1 VRPVASFVSM
11 RHTADVSD
19 RALYVYAIVG
29 AGSAPGRTAALSL
42 TTEAVDRSHNFNSV
56 SGAGLEAIATPV
68 PRDEFSQENVDRRAG
83 DLEWLGAIGY
93 RHQGVIIEL
102 MKDGDV
108 LPLRAFSLFSSDTA
122 LRRYL
127 EENAERLAKVL
138 QRVAGKR
145 EWTLRVEFDPEPWNE
160 ALGRRVSSLA
170 KLTQEI
176 GAAGA
181 GRGFLLRKKL
191 DEEKKKASREAEEQ
205 VVSEIEASIV
215 EKLACQTVA
224 ESREQRGGAFPQ
236 LNVLINRD
244 EESVLQELQTEL
256 AGRYDGEGIS
266 IALTGPWPPYTF
278 AHV

>member
-1 VRPVASFVSM
+1 
-11 RHTADVSD
+11 VSD
-19 RALYVYAIVG
+19 TALYVYAIG
-29 AGSAPGRTAALSL
+29 RADSAPEGTAARSL
-42 TTEAVDRSHNFNSV
+42 ATEAVDRSENFQSV
-56 SGAGLEAIATPV
+56 LGAGLEAIATPV
-68 PRDEFSQENVDRRAG
+68 PRDEFSQEAVDLRAG

-102 MKDGDV
+102 MTEGDV
-108 LPLRAFSLFSSDTA
+108 VPLRAFSLFSSETT

-127 EENAERLAKVL
+127 EENAERLEKVL

-170 KLTQEI
+170 KLTREI
-176 GAAGA
+176 DIAGA
-181 GRGFLLRKKL
+181 GKAFLLRKRL

-205 VVSEIEASIV
+205 VVSEIESSIV

-224 ESREQRGGAFPQ
+224 ESRQQRSGAFPQ

-244 EESVLQELQTEL
+244 EESVLQELQAEL
-256 AGRYDGEGIS
+256 AGRYGGDGIS